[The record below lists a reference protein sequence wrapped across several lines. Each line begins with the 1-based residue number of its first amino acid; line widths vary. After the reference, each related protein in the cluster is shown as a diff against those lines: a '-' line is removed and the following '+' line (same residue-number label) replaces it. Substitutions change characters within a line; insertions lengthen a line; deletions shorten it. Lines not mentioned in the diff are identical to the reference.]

1 MALPYH
7 LQKHFYNLPM
17 QKFGLITVL
26 KMKAVQ
32 IDVAPSFKKRT
43 TKEKKVE

>member
-7 LQKHFYNLPM
+7 LQNRFYNLYV
-17 QKFGLITVL
+17 QRFGLITVL

-32 IDVAPSFKKRT
+32 IDVAPLIKKRT
-43 TKEKKVE
+43 TKEKKEE